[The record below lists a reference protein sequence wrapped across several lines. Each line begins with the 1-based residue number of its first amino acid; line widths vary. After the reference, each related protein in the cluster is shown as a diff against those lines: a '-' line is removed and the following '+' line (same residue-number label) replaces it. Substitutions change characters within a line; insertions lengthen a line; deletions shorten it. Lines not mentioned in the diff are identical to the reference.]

1 VRSLRLLAII
11 MVIGLFYGASP
22 LVGRLVTTAS
32 ASSAPMT
39 SRPAA
44 VNAPAAD
51 NDNLSAECDSGNP
64 RKDKK
69 CHYDSANTGDDND
82 NSGADVGGTSN
93 QQPTGGLTV
102 SSATPSNNQTISFTV
117 NAAGDRLDQISWW
130 VTGFNAN
137 DNDNDSSIT
146 NNETH
151 SADCGGRSTCSY
163 TNSIPTG
170 DPGVL
175 TVHAVARDR
184 DGRQS
189 PEMIANVY
197 VQG

>member
-1 VRSLRLLAII
+1 MRSLRLLAIV
-11 MVIGLFYGASP
+11 MAIGLFYGASP

-32 ASSAPMT
+32 ASTAPMS
-39 SRPAA
+39 SRPESL
-44 VNAPAAD
+44 NSPAAD
-51 NDNLSAECDSGNP
+51 NDNVSDDCNTGNP

-69 CHYDSANTGDDND
+69 CHFDESNNSDDND
-82 NSGADVGGTSN
+82 NTSGDSGGNAS
-93 QQPTGGLTV
+93 QPTGGITV
-102 SSATPSNNQTISFTV
+102 SNATPGDNETISFTV
-117 NAAGDRLDQISWW
+117 NGAGDRLDQISWW

-137 DNDNDSSIT
+137 DNDNDSSLA

-151 SADCGGRSTCSY
+151 SEGCGGQNTCSH
-163 TNSIPTG
+163 TGSIPTG

-175 TVHAVARDR
+175 TIHAVVRDH
-184 DGRQS
+184 DGRQT

>member
-1 VRSLRLLAII
+1 

-22 LVGRLVTTAS
+22 LIGRLVTTAN

-39 SRPAA
+39 SRPEA
-44 VNAPAAD
+44 VNSPADD
-51 NDNLSAECDSGNP
+51 NDNVSSECHSGNP
-64 RKDKK
+64 RKEKK
-69 CHYDSANTGDDND
+69 CHYDEANNGNGND
-82 NSGADVGGTSN
+82 NSGVDTGGGAN
-93 QQPTGGLTV
+93 QQPTGGITV
-102 SSATPSNNQTISFTV
+102 SSATPGNNQTISFTV

-137 DNDNDSSIT
+137 DNDNDSSIA

-151 SADCGGRSTCSY
+151 SHGCGGQSTCSL
-163 TNSIPTG
+163 TDSIPTG
-170 DPGVL
+170 EPGVL
-175 TVHAVARDR
+175 TIHAVAREH
-184 DGRQS
+184 DGDQT